1 MNIIVK
7 FLKDIESDYPIIDH
21 INNLDVNFSKVNISS
36 DEKINLF
43 SYMQRSYGEILR
55 LGK

>member
-1 MNIIVK
+1 MNR
-7 FLKDIESDYPIIDH
+7 
-21 INNLDVNFSKVNISS
+21 VNISS